1 MERKEKERQ
10 AFLERINQI
19 DSETVVYVDE
29 MGVDNF
35 LYRIYARAPRG
46 QKVAGRISGKKF
58 RRTNIVA
65 GKCGSKIFAPLQ
77 YQGSTD
83 SLLFEYW
90 FENLFL
96 KEIPTG
102 FSIVMDNATFHR
114 KAVLSKMAARTGCTL
129 IFLPPYSP
137 DLNPIEFFWA
147 WIKRKLS
154 DSLPSSSSFDTA
166 LSDCFQVL

>member
-1 MERKEKERQ
+1 MERKDETRQ

-19 DSETVVYVDE
+19 DSGTVVYVDE

-35 LYRIYARAPRG
+35 LYRIHARAPRG
-46 QKVAGRISGKKF
+46 QKVVGRISGKKF

-65 GKCGSKIFAPLQ
+65 GKCGDKIFAPLQ

-114 KAVLSKMAARTGCTL
+114 KTVLSQMAVHAGCTL

-147 WIKRKLS
+147 WIKRKLA
-154 DSLPSSSSFDTA
+154 DSLPSSPSFDAA

>member
-1 MERKEKERQ
+1 MERDEEKRR
-10 AFLERINQI
+10 AFLERINQLNPM
-19 DSETVVYVDE
+19 TVAYVDE

-35 LYRIYARAPRG
+35 VHRVYARAPRG
-46 QKVAGRISGKKF
+46 EKVAGKISGKKF
-58 RRTNIVA
+58 KRTNIVA

-83 SLLFEYW
+83 SQLFEFW
-90 FENLFL
+90 FKNLFL

-102 FSIVMDNATFHR
+102 FSIVMDNASFHR
-114 KAVLSKMAARTGCTL
+114 KAILSEMAVKAGCTL

-147 WIKRKLS
+147 WLKRRLADTLS
-154 DSLPSSSSFDTA
+154 LSPSFDAA
-166 LSDCFQVL
+166 LMDCFQV